1 MWWSYLWNIWEKK
14 HSFFKRICN
23 FFQEYSLRK
32 LSEEAFCLIG
42 SVNDLILS
50 HSVITVLLL
59 GLFSRGGCGSS
70 CKVFTAQWPWCLF
83 WRKLIHVFCGF
94 KPNVNF
100 VQRLKKKEK
109 KRKKLLLSSIV
120 LLHNMLNFFFFHQN
134 CKCFSE
140 IGPRSLL
147 NEQLH
152 FLSQSWQ

>member
-100 VQRLKKKEK
+100 VQRLKKK
-109 KRKKLLLSSIV
+109 KRKEKNCCFPQLYCCITCLISFSSIKTANV
-120 LLHNMLNFFFFHQN
+120 
-134 CKCFSE
+134 
-140 IGPRSLL
+140 SLK
-147 NEQLH
+147 
-152 FLSQSWQ
+152 